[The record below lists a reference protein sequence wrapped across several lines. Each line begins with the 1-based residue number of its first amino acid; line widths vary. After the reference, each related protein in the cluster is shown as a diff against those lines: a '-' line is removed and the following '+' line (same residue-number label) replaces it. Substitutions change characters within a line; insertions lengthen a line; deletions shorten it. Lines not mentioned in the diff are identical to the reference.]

1 LNGLY
6 TLKGL
11 NASGPQAGMTRS
23 AHHRLDRRQESF
35 TLSFSTHDQV
45 ENDVKD
51 TVYQTAG
58 IAYPVIP
65 APDQVEGD
73 VKDMIYQLRES
84 PTLSFPIHR
93 ESPFFKDG
101 IPNQVGNDS
110 FVIFIVILTH
120 IIRY

>member
-1 LNGLY
+1 MNGLY

-11 NASGPQAGMTRS
+11 NASGSQAGMTRS
-23 AHHRLDRRQESF
+23 AHHRLDRRQRIIH
-35 TLSFSTHDQV
+35 TVIPAPDQV

-58 IAYPVIP
+58 ITYPVIP
-65 APDQVEGD
+65 DTSGIA
-73 VKDMIYQLRES
+73 
-84 PTLSFPIHR
+84 
-93 ESPFFKDG
+93 FFKDG
-101 IPNQVGNDS
+101 IPNQVGNDI

>member
-1 LNGLY
+1 
-6 TLKGL
+6 
-11 NASGPQAGMTRS
+11 MTRS
-23 AHHRLDRRQESF
+23 AL

-65 APDQVEGD
+65 APDQVEND
-73 VKDMIYQLRES
+73 VKDTVYQTAGITYPVIPDTS
-84 PTLSFPIHR
+84 GIA
-93 ESPFFKDG
+93 FFKDG
-101 IPNQVGNDS
+101 IPNQVGNDI

>member
-23 AHHRLDRRQESF
+23 AL

-51 TVYQTAG
+51 TVYQIRSRMT
-58 IAYPVIP
+58 
-65 APDQVEGD
+65 
-73 VKDMIYQLRES
+73 LRC
-84 PTLSFPIHR
+84 L
-93 ESPFFKDG
+93 
-101 IPNQVGNDS
+101 ND
-110 FVIFIVILTH
+110 T
-120 IIRY
+120 

>member
-23 AHHRLDRRQESF
+23 AYHRLDRRQESF

-65 APDQVEGD
+65 DTSGIAFFIR
-73 VKDMIYQLRES
+73 MR
-84 PTLSFPIHR
+84 FPIKLGMTLWI
-93 ESPFFKDG
+93 SSKA
-101 IPNQVGNDS
+101 IPV
-110 FVIFIVILTH
+110 L
-120 IIRY
+120 RPE